1 MITLAWYLSK
11 VLICSGILC
20 GYYYVALRNKVF
32 HRWNRFYLL
41 ASIVLAMIIPIVKIN
56 IFQSP
61 NEKGTVVKMLQT
73 INNSDEIIIEYGRY
87 NGLQL
92 SSTTILFTA
101 YTLVTIIFFSIFILG
116 LYKIK
121 RLRRKNPVTQFEG
134 INFIATDA
142 KGTPFSF
149 FNSIFWNNAIDL
161 HSPQGQQIFNHEI
174 AHVKEKHSYDK
185 MLANVVLIFF
195 WMNPFFWMMKKELSM
210 IHEFIADEEALK
222 DSDINAFAE
231 MILQTVYPGQNF
243 SLTNNFFHSPL
254 KRRLLMFTKNKNLRV
269 SYVSRLL
276 VLPLMAFIFFAFTIK
291 MNTASKAFYNGKQ
304 ITVVID
310 ASHGGTDNGVDANG
324 VTEKDLSLAIAKEI
338 KALNHNPNLV
348 ILLSRDKDEVMSV
361 KDRTAFATEKKAD
374 LFVSIH
380 MDKQENNTGSGL
392 KIFIPKND
400 FAYLKQSQLLG
411 SAIIESFQNNYQLPV
426 AKDLQ
431 QRKEGVWV
439 LKENQCPSVLIEA
452 GFLSAQQDV
461 EFLKNVKNQQIV
473 AENILKGIEN
483 YAAQNLTDQNTIDIS
498 GAHKNQD
505 TSNSAKVFA
514 RLEGNAIIEDRLTQ
528 VRGKADTAFISNFS
542 NDSSDINVHVTANA
556 IKLNESKSAFDP
568 IYIINGKE
576 ISKSE
581 MATITP
587 ISIHSINVLKG
598 ETAANKYG
606 AEGKNGVVEIFLKT
620 PGSFQIDTLPDKVFT
635 KVENEASFPGGQEAW
650 IKYIVSKI
658 QAAQESFTNKD
669 FGTCVLKFIVNT
681 DGTISNV
688 EATTMKKTKLAEVAI
703 NAIRTGPKWMPATQN
718 GQTVAAYRLQ
728 PVTLSNPDTK

>member
-461 EFLKNVKNQQIV
+461 EFLKNVKNQQTV
-473 AENILKGIEN
+473 AQNILKGIEN
-483 YAAQNLTDQNTIDIS
+483 YAGQIKTTTTFNERIDTIKKEPLYIIDGKESSKEGLSMISPNSIESLTVLKDEN
-498 GAHKNQD
+498 
-505 TSNSAKVFA
+505 A
-514 RLEGNAIIEDRLTQ
+514 RKKYGEKGNAGVIQITTKKPANEKL
-528 VRGKADTAFISNFS
+528 DTI
-542 NDSSDINVHVTANA
+542 
-556 IKLNESKSAFDP
+556 
-568 IYIINGKE
+568 
-576 ISKSE
+576 
-581 MATITP
+581 
-587 ISIHSINVLKG
+587 
-598 ETAANKYG
+598 
-606 AEGKNGVVEIFLKT
+606 
-620 PGSFQIDTLPDKVFT
+620 PDKVFT

>member
-1 MITLAWYLSK
+1 MITLAWYLLK

-20 GYYYVALRNKVF
+20 SYYYIALRNKVF

-41 ASIVLAMIIPIVKIN
+41 ASIVLALIIPIVKIN

-61 NEKGTVVKMLQT
+61 DEKGTVVKMLQT
-73 INNSDEIIIEYGRY
+73 INNSDEIIIEYGRH

-101 YTLVTIIFFSIFILG
+101 YTLVTIVFFSIFILG

-121 RLRRKNPVTQFEG
+121 TLRRKYLVTQFEG
-134 INFIATDA
+134 INFISTDA

-161 HSPQGQQIFNHEI
+161 HSRQGQQIFNHEI

-210 IHEFIADEEALK
+210 IHEFIADEQALK

-254 KRRLLMFTKNKNLRV
+254 KRRLLMFTKNKNPGV
-269 SYVSRLL
+269 SYFSRLL
-276 VLPLMAFIFFAFTIK
+276 VLPLMAIIFFAFTIK
-291 MNTASKAFYNGKQ
+291 MKTISKAFYNGKQ
-304 ITVVID
+304 ITIVID

-324 VTEKDLSLAIAKEI
+324 VTEKDLSLSIAKEI
-338 KALNHNPNLV
+338 RALNHNPNLV
-348 ILLSRDKDEVMSV
+348 ILLSREKDEVMSV

-380 MDKQENNTGSGL
+380 MDKQDNNTGSGL

-400 FAYLKQSQLLG
+400 FVYLKQSQLLG
-411 SAIIESFQNNYQLPV
+411 SALIESFQNNYQLPV

-431 QRKEGVWV
+431 QREKGVWV

-452 GFLSAQQDV
+452 GFLSAPQDV
-461 EFLKNVKNQQIV
+461 EFLKNVKNQQTI

-483 YAAQNLTDQNTIDIS
+483 YAEQNLSDQSTIDIS

-514 RLEGNAIIEDRLTQ
+514 RLEGNAIIEDRLTS

-556 IKLNESKSAFDP
+556 IKLNASKSPFDP

-587 ISIHSINVLKG
+587 ISIYSINVLKG
-598 ETAANKYG
+598 ETAINKYG
-606 AEGKNGVVEIFLKT
+606 AKGKIGVVEIFLKA
-620 PGSFQIDTLPDKVFT
+620 PASFQNDTIPEKVFT
-635 KVENEASFPGGQEAW
+635 KVENEASFPGGQQAW
-650 IKYIVSKI
+650 VKYITTKI
-658 QAAQESFTNKD
+658 LASQDSLTEKD
-669 FGTCVLKFIVNT
+669 FGTCVVKFIVNT
-681 DGTISNV
+681 DGTISYV
-688 EATTMKKTKLAEVAI
+688 EATTMKKTKLAEIAI

-728 PVTLSNPDTK
+728 PVTLSNPDKK